1 MASTRGHRREEWRLV
16 AKLKSRR
23 ALHEYM
29 EFHNLSVRTLA
40 AKAKRSDGRAL
51 GHAIV
56 GHLVSGKR
64 ENCNMQTAR
73 AIEEAL
79 GCPPGFL
86 FDTSMSRVA
95 DAPRQERAA

>member
-1 MASTRGHRREEWRLV
+1 MRPPYRRKEEWRLV
-16 AKLKSRR
+16 ATLKSRQ
-23 ALHEYM
+23 ALKDYV

-40 AKAKRSDGRAL
+40 AKAKKADGKPL

-56 GHLVSGKR
+56 GHLIRGTRST
-64 ENCNMQTAR
+64 CNLQTAR

-86 FDTSMSRVA
+86 FEASMSRVA
-95 DAPRQERAA
+95 DSPRRSVAA